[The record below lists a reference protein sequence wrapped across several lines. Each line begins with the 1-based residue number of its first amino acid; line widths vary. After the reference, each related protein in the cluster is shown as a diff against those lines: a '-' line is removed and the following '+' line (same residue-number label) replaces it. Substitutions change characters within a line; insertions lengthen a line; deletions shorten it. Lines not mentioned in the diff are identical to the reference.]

1 VDEMVDTHLIN
12 VALAGLGISAGIAV
26 MIAFAIIG
34 ISAIVLHARTPRS
47 GKLTLAHATVAEHR
61 TPAAATAGHGR
72 RAA

>member
-26 MIAFAIIG
+26 LIAVAIIG
-34 ISAIVLHARTPRS
+34 ISAIVLHGRTPRS
-47 GKLTLAHATVAEHR
+47 GKLSLAHSAVAGHRTLAA
-61 TPAAATAGHGR
+61 TPAPQR